1 MMLFRLTPQLRRE
14 LKAPLGELVR
24 GEIPEPYERIRGELE
39 GADYLITVGDIVTE
53 NVLKLG
59 IKPDVAVY
67 DYRTK
72 RREYKPDI
80 DMDAVVMTVRNPSG
94 TITKAL
100 LNAVRKGLELA
111 RRGRRVCIKVAGEE
125 DLAAIPAVLY
135 APTGSIVLYGQP
147 GEGVVLIKVT
157 PECRLRCGK
166 IMSRMEVVRDG
177 D

>member
-14 LKAPLGELVR
+14 LKDPLGELIR
-24 GEIPEPYERIRGELE
+24 GEIPEPYKRIRGELE

-72 RREYKPDI
+72 RRDYNPDI

>member
-1 MMLFRLTPQLRRE
+1 MLFRLTPQLRRE